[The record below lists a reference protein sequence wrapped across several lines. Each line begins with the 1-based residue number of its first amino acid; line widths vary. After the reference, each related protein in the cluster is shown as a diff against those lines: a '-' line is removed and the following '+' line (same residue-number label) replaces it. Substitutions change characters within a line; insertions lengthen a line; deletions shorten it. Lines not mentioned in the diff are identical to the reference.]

1 MGIIIVDIDVVV
13 VYWIQLYGY
22 INRIIDIIID
32 TIVNIIVID
41 YIDSCFL
48 KRSFLKRLS
57 RGYC

>member
-1 MGIIIVDIDVVV
+1 MVIIID
-13 VYWIQLYGY
+13 
-22 INRIIDIIID
+22 RIIDIIID

-57 RGYC
+57 RGCC